1 MLLIRVISGGND
13 IQLLVGQ
20 MPMGPKGFLG
30 LAKRDAE
37 RSKFIRLCHERFRK
51 HFNKFYFLILVY
63 KSILLWCTRVL
74 HIVIVFVSVTELP
87 HENRIKTLSKSKSA
101 FQFYIL

>member
-1 MLLIRVISGGND
+1 MDYCTAFYAKDSIVLVLLKIRVISGGND

-37 RSKFIRLCHERFRK
+37 RSKFNRLCH
-51 HFNKFYFLILVY
+51 
-63 KSILLWCTRVL
+63 
-74 HIVIVFVSVTELP
+74 
-87 HENRIKTLSKSKSA
+87 
-101 FQFYIL
+101 